1 MRKIVLLNCITTV
14 TPQHK
19 FDTVIY
25 TPLIDNGR
33 HFHHGPLGCS
43 DKSEIVAKIFYVATE
58 SWIVLLE
65 MSRTNF
71 STAREKT
78 KYRLRLIDI

>member
-19 FDTVIY
+19 FDTVIF

-43 DKSEIVAKIFYVATE
+43 DKNEILAKIFSENTE